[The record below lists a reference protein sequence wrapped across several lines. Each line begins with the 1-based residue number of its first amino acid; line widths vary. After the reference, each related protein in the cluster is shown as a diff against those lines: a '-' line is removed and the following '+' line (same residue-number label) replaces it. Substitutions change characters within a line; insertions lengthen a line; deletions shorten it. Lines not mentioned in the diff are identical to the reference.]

1 MNLNKIL
8 ERFYRMFEIPKVKL
22 DYPDNFDEF
31 YPEITDEMYIKL
43 LLLKLYLLT
52 RNGTQFLISGKILTR
67 VCKVFR
73 RYQCMSNGKNIIPKY
88 HRDLLTNLSYI
99 EKTFDFFYMVWFCI
113 LRQMK
118 NFRTILDRD
127 F

>member
-43 LLLKLYLLT
+43 LLLNIKSWRSDYILVSTNKTNLKGEILSDCCFMIDGFIKSPEK
-52 RNGTQFLISGKILTR
+52 NKIIKKVQKIL
-67 VCKVFR
+67 KE
-73 RYQCMSNGKNIIPKY
+73 G
-88 HRDLLTNLSYI
+88 
-99 EKTFDFFYMVWFCI
+99 
-113 LRQMK
+113 
-118 NFRTILDRD
+118 
-127 F
+127 